1 MKEQDLPRIHPSVE
15 FLLFFVISILF
26 YGGYQIQNQINRTPE
41 MQKVLKDMKSGPLKF
56 QLLSEKGFRVDVD
69 IYEKSDSDLLAQI
82 GDRVKIKYRVSF
94 ADGSQVDSSSNRMA
108 TEDFVVGYARAIPGL
123 DLGIRRISQ
132 GSRARVR
139 VPWPLAYGEEGL
151 SNIIPPR
158 ADLIFDI
165 QVIEVKDSG
174 IPRRQP
180 NINGLTYRKLGE
192 MKYWVLREGLG
203 ISPKDGEVVG
213 LAYVAW
219 DENGELI
226 HSSYFTEQKY
236 EVRVGQSPI
245 KGWNK
250 LLKQM
255 LPGQQVYVKI
265 PPELALRNRNVKGL
279 NTLQPI
285 YFWLEYI
292 GKE

>member
-1 MKEQDLPRIHPSVE
+1 M
-15 FLLFFVISILF
+15 
-26 YGGYQIQNQINRTPE
+26 
-41 MQKVLKDMKSGPLKF
+41 
-56 QLLSEKGFRVDVD
+56 
-69 IYEKSDSDLLAQI
+69 
-82 GDRVKIKYRVSF
+82 
-94 ADGSQVDSSSNRMA
+94 GS
-108 TEDFVVGYARAIPGL
+108 
-123 DLGIRRISQ
+123 
-132 GSRARVR
+132 
-139 VPWPLAYGEEGL
+139 
-151 SNIIPPR
+151 
-158 ADLIFDI
+158 
-165 QVIEVKDSG
+165 
-174 IPRRQP
+174 
-180 NINGLTYRKLGE
+180 
-192 MKYWVLREGLG
+192 
-203 ISPKDGEVVG
+203 

-226 HSSYFTEQKY
+226 HSSYFTEKKY

-285 YFWLEYI
+285 YFWLEYL